1 MKRLRFKALLILIAG
16 LCMSISVFAQQITVN
31 GVVKDPTG
39 ELVIGANVI
48 IKGTTNGT
56 VTDVDG
62 QFVLSA
68 SKGDVISVSF
78 IGYKMQE
85 LPATANM
92 NIILAEDSQMLENVV
107 VIGYGTVKK
116 NDATGAVTAI
126 KPDEKNRGVQVSPQ
140 DMLMGKVAGVS
151 VASSTGQPGSSSSIR
166 IRGGSSLSAKNDP
179 LVVIDGVIMNNSAP
193 DGLSNPLS
201 TVNPADIES
210 FTVLKDASAA
220 AIYGSRASN
229 GVIIITTKKGKS
241 GSVKINYSG
250 NVSISTKRNK
260 IEVMSADEYR
270 DYITTSPNVTEGMLT
285 ALNLHPGVSTDW
297 QDEVLRTAVSTDHN
311 LSVYGSV
318 KEFMPYRVSFGYTDQ
333 NGILKTSNFQRYT
346 GSLSLTPSLF
356 NDHLNVNLN
365 AKGVYIKN
373 RFADTGALGSAVAF
387 DPTKPV
393 YNNSKYGG
401 FFTWTGDYT
410 PDGTRSTSASVNPVS
425 MLEMVDDRSTAKSF
439 IGNAQFD
446 YKFHFLPE
454 LRINMNMGI
463 DYTSVEGKKYVDPN
477 APGSYQPDDD
487 ATGSRNIYNNSHNNK
502 IFDLYGQY
510 SKDFESISSHF
521 DVMAG
526 YSYQSYRT
534 KTDKVTYYLSRRPET
549 FGQNTTVSNEFKETD
564 TKYVLASFYGRMN
577 YSLMN
582 KYLLTFTL
590 RDDASSRF
598 AKNRR
603 WGLFP
608 SLALGWKLNEESF
621 LKDFNSLDELKLRLG
636 WGVTGDRTSVV

>member
-16 LCMSISVFAQQITVN
+16 LCMSISVFAQQMTVN

-39 ELVIGANVI
+39 EPVIGANVI

-311 LSVYGSV
+311 LSAYGSV

-410 PDGTRSTSASVNPVS
+410 PDGTRSTSAGVNPVS

-549 FGQNTTVSNEFKETD
+549 FGQNATVSNEFKETD

-603 WGLFP
+603 WGLF
-608 SLALGWKLNEESF
+608 LHWHWDGN
-621 LKDFNSLDELKLRLG
+621 
-636 WGVTGDRTSVV
+636 